1 MRSLDRSSPLV
12 DSVNLCSFVH
22 IESAERSDPR
32 GCLHRDCLLDRER
45 EPTLRCAALP
55 EGVGVMS
62 IVNLLV
68 LLSVPAAALIL
79 GFGALHFAKRA
90 NER

>member
-1 MRSLDRSSPLV
+1 
-12 DSVNLCSFVH
+12 
-22 IESAERSDPR
+22 
-32 GCLHRDCLLDRER
+32 
-45 EPTLRCAALP
+45 
-55 EGVGVMS
+55 MS